1 MKPLDDF
8 HRYPAWLN
16 PKVSILNQ
24 AIPEQSPVPRLAAL
38 PRIRRESPR
47 HFWLRRRGGLV
58 LRIETLKQTLKAASP
73 RVSQPTNMV
82 KTRRVLSL
90 SLAGSGL
97 ANTL

>member
-1 MKPLDDF
+1 MKLLDDF

-38 PRIRRESPR
+38 PHIRRESPR

-58 LRIETLKQTLKAASP
+58 LPLKQTLKAASP